1 MPTQIRAYGLGMSKQ
16 RIINHK
22 LHIFFGVI
30 SLGNWFVIYAIL
42 FIYYKLTGST
52 IETRRGRRMGAMEKR
67 RSKRAIRKEKRRSKR
82 AKLKEDRRIT
92 RDLIKATKARR
103 GYTPGNWNSSQNYT
117 LACGHQISAK
127 KQVGMFSKG
136 LLNHQVWCEVC
147 NSQRTVTGTL
157 YPWDNR

>member
-1 MPTQIRAYGLGMSKQ
+1 MTDYRLM
-16 RIINHK
+16 NHK
-22 LHIFFGVI
+22 LHIFLTFI
-30 SLGNWFVIYAIL
+30 SLGMWLPFYAL
-42 FIYYKLTGST
+42 MFIYYKLTGST
-52 IETRRGRRMGAMEKR
+52 IETRRIKIMGAREKR

-82 AKLKEDRRIT
+82 AKLKEDRRII
-92 RDLIKATKARR
+92 RELSKATEARR

-136 LLNHQVWCEVC
+136 LLNRTVWCEVC
-147 NSQRTVTGTL
+147 NSNRTVTGTL

>member
-1 MPTQIRAYGLGMSKQ
+1 MSSE
-16 RIINHK
+16 RIMNHK

-30 SLGNWFVIYAIL
+30 SLGNWFVIYLLL

-52 IETRRGRRMGAMEKR
+52 IETRRIKREDARETRR
-67 RSKRAIRKEKRRSKR
+67 IKR
-82 AKLKEDRRIT
+82 AKTKEDRRIT
-92 RDLIKATKARR
+92 QNLIKESARK
-103 GYTPGNWNSSQNYT
+103 GYTNKTSSGYKKGTWNSSQNYT

-136 LLNHQVWCEVC
+136 LLNQTVRCEVC
-147 NSQRTVTGTL
+147 NSNRTVTGTL